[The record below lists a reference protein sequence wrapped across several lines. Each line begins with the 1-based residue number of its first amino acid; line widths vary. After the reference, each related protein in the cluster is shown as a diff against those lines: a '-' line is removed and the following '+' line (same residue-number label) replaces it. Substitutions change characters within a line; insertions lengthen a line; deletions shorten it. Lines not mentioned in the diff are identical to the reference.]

1 MAWFARIDRYASV
14 HLVRSQDTVMQ
25 GGSDSSN
32 SCGIASI
39 LMVNFKMKKHL
50 LVAGV
55 AAGAR
60 MSASPIGGQFIGA
73 QLASAAINQAVK
85 TEPEV
90 YKVYT
95 AVTGSAYD
103 GSSYS
108 DGMQFPAVLRKLSL
122 GDWECVNVGQT
133 GMFDAIVAAT
143 DDGSPVIVHCA
154 WNGGGAH
161 FMVVDETHTT
171 IGSSICVCDP
181 WDGELRLVSAKSG
194 AAIAY
199 DPNAFVW
206 SFSLGGNRHAYDT
219 ASPGTL
225 SGWIIRRK

>member
-14 HLVRSQDTVMQ
+14 HLVRSQDTVMK
-25 GGSDSSN
+25 GGADSSN
-32 SCGIASI
+32 SCGISSI

-55 AAGAR
+55 AAGAG
-60 MSASPIGGQFIGA
+60 MAMTPIAGRFVGA
-73 QLASAAINQAVK
+73 QLAKSGIAQAVK
-85 TEPEV
+85 SEPEV

-95 AVTGSAYD
+95 AVTGSLYD

-108 DGMQFPAVLRKLSL
+108 DAMNFPEVLRRL
-122 GDWECVNVGQT
+122 GLGNWECVFVGQG
-133 GMFDAIVAAT
+133 GMFDAIKTAT

-181 WDGELRLVSAKSG
+181 WDGELRLVSATTGSAVK
-194 AAIAY
+194 Y
-199 DPNAFVW
+199 DPNGFVF
-206 SFSLGGNRHAYDT
+206 SFAVSGNRHKYDK

-225 SGWIIRRK
+225 SGWIVRRC